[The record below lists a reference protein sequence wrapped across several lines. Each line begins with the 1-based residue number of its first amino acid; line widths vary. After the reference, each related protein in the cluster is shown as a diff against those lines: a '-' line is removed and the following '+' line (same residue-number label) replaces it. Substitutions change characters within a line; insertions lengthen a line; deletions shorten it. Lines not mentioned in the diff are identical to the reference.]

1 MSGYHRKRGTNK
13 KKDTNQLDDDLI
25 ALDKVD
31 LDACWRIYNLNES
44 GCEAHIPPNPKT
56 RNCRL
61 NPFCIYRL
69 GLEKFDK
76 CLQAQK
82 VEASSSNSEP
92 LTRRNPNLQPCGL
105 VNYGNFCYVNS
116 FLQIW
121 FNDLRFRQCV
131 YDWRADPFWEK
142 PVESKLDIQD
152 VMCCLQRLFLTLELT
167 PFETTDAKE
176 FCQLLRLDN
185 QQQDVQEFHTLFFD
199 TIEKNLLFHPNGERI
214 QTSIRQLFQSRMRQ
228 TISCECGH
236 STNAESEYRSL
247 FIIIDGF
254 NSLIT
259 AIESFFKAELLADYK
274 CSNCGEQG
282 KSVKTMEYTT
292 LPQVLIIQLN
302 RYVFKGSNERHH
314 KLKTVM
320 QYPRLL
326 KANKLKPDALFND
339 EYELCAVMIHE
350 GNNTH
355 CGHYYDLI
363 RDPYTKQWFTY
374 NDKVLH
380 VQLEKRAPG
389 YEGHREPKENSGRPT
404 ADQKG
409 CYALIYQRRPAY
421 TAADVMSSSKKLN
434 MPPDEIVQEVKNKLE
449 SDFIRESKEANRS
462 MQLWESR
469 VSSRH
474 SYLNDLFRELEVK
487 DGNILLEQP
496 EEISFLPTSLL
507 TNLFS
512 NEYEAVKEMHNLNEI
527 DNTLIN
533 NNMEEGEIYSFDYA
547 DYEYI
552 YAPEPLNSVK
562 ITLCKHGKVPL
573 DIVKKGELKAVKTV
587 GLKRLISDFNVQWKL
602 QMPDNDDELM
612 TNIDGIDDFR
622 LLTGADLCSE
632 CVKDLKLEANFRRS
646 LIITEKTLSDAFK
659 SLQKRTHDPS
669 RPSPFPLLSPPED
682 SVWVSV
688 DHLKRFKKIALTQM
702 EKSGRLSK
710 NAEEDPPAEKRLRA
724 GSDIEEDIVEDGELP
739 EEHRQSTSN
748 VFQSSSDI
756 QIVSEYINNSP
767 MCENVTLRNRRPSSS
782 LDLDNNN
789 ENEPP
794 NSSNIYNKND
804 SFAPLERVESL
815 SVTEIPDDGTIRFNE
830 DLLCKHGRL
839 SYKPK
844 RAWLTKDEWGVLKS
858 NFMEF
863 ANPFSCSSQE
873 CPDCIEEYN
882 VLSEVRQSNLDQ
894 LQKLLNEI
902 NPLLK
907 NLLTRKWSPDE
918 LGLTYKFMLC
928 SDFHSKMKNITNR
941 SKQKQ
946 IVEIPR
952 ICQDCI
958 LCQHGRPYL
967 PLLPSENKEENNLL
981 FDQVLEAG
989 LDQKQSKKQPNGVPL
1004 MEDEWQQLVDAYIR
1018 HVPEQPEPNPILFQE
1033 DGHYMEFCDDC
1044 HNQYFMNEEQKR
1056 YMYPDGAEIWVKL
1069 KDDESEEQLQ
1079 AKAAGPGTSSS
1090 SYTTRRVAMRSN
1102 MYKFKMRST
1111 QTVTD
1116 LKLQL
1121 MQKTKQSPND
1131 QLLYM
1136 NNKALEND
1144 QTLGTARVA
1153 ANNYDN
1159 PLVLIV
1165 QQRRVED
1172 LENSTS
1178 SSSGGNTTT
1187 RQLEKGFRDTA
1198 LSA

>member
-1 MSGYHRKRGTNK
+1 MAYYRKRTTK
-13 KKDTNQLDDDLI
+13 KKDNQLDDDLI
-25 ALDKVD
+25 ALDNVD
-31 LDACWRIYNLNES
+31 LNACWRIYNLNEF
-44 GCEAHIPPNPKT
+44 GCDAHIPPNPKT

-76 CLQAQK
+76 CLQTQK
-82 VEASSSNSEP
+82 EEASSSNSEP
-92 LTRRNPNLQPCGL
+92 LIRRNPNVQPCGL

-142 PVESKLDIQD
+142 PLDAKLDIQE

-199 TIEKNLLFHPNGERI
+199 TIEKNLLFHPNGEKI
-214 QTSIRQLFQSRMRQ
+214 QASIRQLFQSCMRQ

-247 FIIIDGF
+247 FITIDGF

-259 AIESFFKAELLADYK
+259 AIDSFFRPELLADYK
-274 CSNCGEQG
+274 CSNCQEQG
-282 KSVKTMEYTT
+282 KCVKTMEYTT

-302 RYVFKGSNERHH
+302 RYVFKSSNERHH

-326 KANKLKPDALFND
+326 KASKLKPDALYNE

-374 NDKVLH
+374 NDKH

-389 YEGHREPKENSGRPT
+389 YEGQREPKENFGRPT

-409 CYALIYQRRPAY
+409 CYALIYQRKPSY
-421 TAADVMSSSKKLN
+421 TAAEVMASSKKLN
-434 MPPDEIVQEVKNKLE
+434 MPPDEVVQEVKNKLE
-449 SDFIRESKEANRS
+449 SDFLRESKEANRS
-462 MQLWESR
+462 MHLWELR
-469 VSSRH
+469 VNSRH
-474 SYLNDLFRELEVK
+474 SYLNQLFRELEVR
-487 DGNILLEQP
+487 DGNVLSEQP

-512 NEYEAVKEMHNLNEI
+512 NEYEAVKEMHNLNEL
-527 DNTLIN
+527 DNNNTLIPN
-533 NNMEEGEIYSFDYA
+533 NNLEDGEINSFDYA

-552 YAPEPLNSVK
+552 YTPEPLNSVK

-573 DIVKKGELKAVKTV
+573 DAVKKGELKVVKTA
-587 GLKRLISDFNVQWKL
+587 GLKRLIADSNVQWKV
-602 QMPDNDDELM
+602 QMPDSDNGEQT
-612 TNIDGIDDFR
+612 TNSDIGGDFQ

-646 LIITEKTLSDAFK
+646 LVVTEKTLSDAFK
-659 SLQKRTHDPS
+659 SLPTRTHDPS
-669 RPSPFPLLSPPED
+669 RASPFPVLSPPED

-688 DHLKRFKKIALTQM
+688 DHLKKFKKIALTQM
-702 EKSGRLSK
+702 ESSGRLSK
-710 NAEEDPPAEKRLRA
+710 KADEDPPAEKRLKA
-724 GSDIEEDIVEDGELP
+724 GSDIDEDIADEGEFL
-739 EEHRQSTSN
+739 EEHHRQSTSN
-748 VFQSSSDI
+748 NFQSSSEI
-756 QIVSEYINNSP
+756 QIVAEHINTPPLSD
-767 MCENVTLRNRRPSSS
+767 NVTVRRRRLSSS
-782 LDLDNNN
+782 MDNN

-794 NSSNIYNKND
+794 NFSKIYDKNE
-804 SFAPLERVESL
+804 SFQPLERVDSL
-815 SVTEIPDDGTIRFNE
+815 SVTEIPDDVPTTIRFNE

-863 ANPFSCSSQE
+863 TSPFLCSSQE

-882 VLSEVRQSNLDQ
+882 ILSEVRQSNLDQ

-907 NLLTRKWSPDE
+907 NLLNRKWTQEE

-946 IVEIPR
+946 VVEIPR

-967 PLLPSENKEENNLL
+967 PLMPSENQEENTL
-981 FDQVLEAG
+981 FDQILDSG
-989 LDQKQSKKQPNGVPL
+989 LDQQKQSKKQPNGVPL
-1004 MEDEWQQLVDAYIR
+1004 MEDEWQQLVAAYNK
-1018 HVPEQPEPNPILFQE
+1018 HVPEQNEPNPILFQE
-1033 DGHYMEFCDDC
+1033 DGQYMEFCDEC
-1044 HNQYFMNEEQKR
+1044 NYEYFLNEEQKR
-1056 YMYPDGAEIWVKL
+1056 YIYPDGAEIWVKM

-1090 SYTTRRVAMRSN
+1090 SYTTRRMAMRTN
-1102 MYKFKMRST
+1102 MFKFKMRST
-1111 QTVTD
+1111 QTITD

-1131 QLLYM
+1131 QLLYL

-1144 QTLGTARVA
+1144 QTLENARVA
-1153 ANNYDN
+1153 ANNFDN

-1172 LENSTS
+1172 LDTSTGS
-1178 SSSGGNTTT
+1178 TNTAT